1 MTYGGPRGVEY
12 HSRSGEA
19 HGLPHPFTHDRFVAV
34 YGTFLART
42 LFLTERATVET
53 GVCIA
58 QQFFAVGA
66 KNGIL
71 FFFSDSRGVS
81 SAPLFPFRVQ
91 YGFSSFYP
99 VL

>member
-71 FFFSDSRGVS
+71 FFFPTVE
-81 SAPLFPFRVQ
+81 AYHQLYCFRVQ

>member
-42 LFLTERATVET
+42 LFFTERATVET

-66 KNGIL
+66 KNG
-71 FFFSDSRGVS
+71 RGVS
-81 SAPLFPFRVQ
+81 SALLFPFRVQ

>member
-42 LFLTERATVET
+42 LFFTERATVET

-71 FFFSDSRGVS
+71 FFFR
-81 SAPLFPFRVQ
+81 Q
-91 YGFSSFYP
+91 
-99 VL
+99 